1 MRQCGCA
8 CWSDPSLDTNAISIK
23 ISRAGSK
30 YKFIVKQQFLHFFYK
45 DDLCTIVVMLLFF
58 SMLKLLKPGAG
69 ITYSDLVVSFESMD
83 QEDIPGPPVRYHF
96 GL

>member
-1 MRQCGCA
+1 MYNGCFVVIFQHVEA
-8 CWSDPSLDTNAISIK
+8 TLPGAGITYSDL
-23 ISRAGSK
+23 
-30 YKFIVKQQFLHFFYK
+30 V
-45 DDLCTIVVMLLFF
+45 CVMVVLLLYF